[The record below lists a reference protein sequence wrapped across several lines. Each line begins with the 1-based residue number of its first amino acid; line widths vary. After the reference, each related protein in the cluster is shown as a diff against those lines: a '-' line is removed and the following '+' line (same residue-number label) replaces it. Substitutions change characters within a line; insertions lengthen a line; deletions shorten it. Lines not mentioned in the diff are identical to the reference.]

1 VIQFKLQNSNQISF
15 TGSSQDE
22 ITFLDMCRDV
32 GLCRFVERNSDEI
45 KIEVQGK
52 IEKYQIIKVVEF
64 SSDRKRM
71 SVIVKREDGQVINFI
86 KGADIAIIPRIS
98 KSSDDAKNQ
107 DTIKQMDEFAS

>member
-1 VIQFKLQNSNQISF
+1 
-15 TGSSQDE
+15 
-22 ITFLDMCRDV
+22 
-32 GLCRFVERNSDEI
+32 
-45 KIEVQGK
+45 
-52 IEKYQIIKVVEF
+52 
-64 SSDRKRM
+64 M